1 MNGVSVTEKI
11 YEYPSRSMAL
21 LKRIQATYHD
31 LKFPAERSHVPLRV
45 LVVGAGLGGLS
56 TAIALARR
64 GHAVTVLEQAA
75 QLGEVGAGIQIPP
88 NSGRLLSSWGI
99 IPFFKN
105 KVVQPDSMTFR
116 RWENGAPI
124 GFTPLVPHFSDTYG
138 APYYVIHRS
147 HFHGALCDLTAKL
160 GVKVV
165 TNSRVVRYD
174 ENKPSVE
181 TADGREFTADLV
193 VAVDGVKSIARPVV
207 LGGVDRP
214 PRQTGFAAYRA
225 VVDTDLMKADPDTAW
240 LLENPGINIWIGEDR
255 HVMTYCIAGGKSF
268 NMVLSHVDRTDPAT
282 WASRDAVKE
291 MRVQFENWDSRL
303 TKVIHMITKTIQWP
317 LLSGAQLSTW
327 ISESKKVVILGDA
340 AHAMVPYMSQGAAMA
355 VEDGAA
361 LAEVLSLIKSPS
373 EIPEA
378 LHVFEKERMQRS
390 YGMQRASLVNG
401 KLWHFPDGP
410 DQQARD
416 LGMRAEVEG
425 LSFVESTNQ
434 WSDPTTQ
441 LWAYGYDAEEEV
453 RKAWES
459 RTSQATVNG
468 GHK

>member
-1 MNGVSVTEKI
+1 MILEHTMNGI

-31 LKFPAERSHVPLRV
+31 QKFPAERSHVPLRV
-45 LVVGAGLGGLS
+45 LVVGAGLV
-56 TAIALARR
+56 RR
-64 GHAVTVLEQAA
+64 SRRRHSN
-75 QLGEVGAGIQIPP
+75 PP

-99 IPFFKN
+99 TPFFKN

-147 HFHGALCDLTAKL
+147 HFH
-160 GVKVV
+160 
-165 TNSRVVRYD
+165 
-174 ENKPSVE
+174 
-181 TADGREFTADLV
+181 ADGREFTADLV

-291 MRVQFENWDSRL
+291 MRVQFENWDPRL
-303 TKVIHMITKTIQWP
+303 TKVIHMITNTIQWP